1 MRKARGFKPLVQRLI
16 RSLSTDEPGF
26 YEEAAMRFLIR
37 RFLFYLVAAYV
48 AITLNFF
55 LPRMM
60 AGDPVQVMLGKF
72 QGRMDPRAIESLKA
86 TFGFVDGPIT
96 KQYATYLRHLAQGDL
111 GISLTNFPVP
121 VSEVIG
127 PSALWTLRLVGLA
140 TIFAFSIGMLL
151 GIIAAW
157 NRGKFVDSFI
167 LPVAS
172 VMGAFPFFWIAM
184 LAVYEFAFRQSW
196 FPIGHSYDLKLKV
209 DWLNGEFLLSVVKH
223 TLLPMTTIILTAIG
237 GWMLGMRNNM
247 IGVLAEDHIV
257 MAQAKGLSDRRVML
271 SYAARN
277 AILPSLTGFAMSL
290 GFVVGGALVV
300 EIVFAYPGLG
310 FTLLNAVNGRD
321 YPLMQGIF
329 LMITMAVL
337 LANFLADI
345 AYVVLDPRAR

>member
-1 MRKARGFKPLVQRLI
+1 
-16 RSLSTDEPGF
+16 
-26 YEEAAMRFLIR
+26 
-37 RFLFYLVAAYV
+37 
-48 AITLNFF
+48 
-55 LPRMM
+55 
-60 AGDPVQVMLGKF
+60 
-72 QGRMDPRAIESLKA
+72 
-86 TFGFVDGPIT
+86 
-96 KQYATYLRHLAQGDL
+96 
-111 GISLTNFPVP
+111 
-121 VSEVIG
+121 
-127 PSALWTLRLVGLA
+127 
-140 TIFAFSIGMLL
+140 
-151 GIIAAW
+151 
-157 NRGKFVDSFI
+157 
-167 LPVAS
+167 
-172 VMGAFPFFWIAM
+172 MGAFPFFWIAM